1 MFLHHT
7 KIKQILRMISVTFQK
22 EGIHKWPDAIDKPG
36 VEFLANPHRHM
47 FHFKVAIEV
56 FHDDREL
63 EFILFK
69 RELEGL
75 YTDKTLEL
83 DYKSC
88 EMMADDL
95 SEYIIDKYPARN
107 LVIEVSEDGENGV
120 VQHYEMHKQP
130 GSGVSDDVALAT
142 AL

>member
-1 MFLHHT
+1 M
-7 KIKQILRMISVTFQK
+7 
-22 EGIHKWPDAIDKPG
+22 
-36 VEFLANPHRHM
+36 
-47 FHFKVAIEV
+47 EV
-56 FHDDREL
+56 FHDDREV

-75 YTDKTLEL
+75 YTDSTLEL

-130 GSGVSDDVALAT
+130 GSGVSDDVAHAI

>member
-1 MFLHHT
+1 MS
-7 KIKQILRMISVTFQK
+7 KVKQVLRMISVTFQK
-22 EGIHKWPDAIDKPG
+22 EGIHKWPGAVDKPG

-69 RELEGL
+69 RVLEGL

-130 GSGVSDDVALAT
+130 GSGVSDDVAHAI